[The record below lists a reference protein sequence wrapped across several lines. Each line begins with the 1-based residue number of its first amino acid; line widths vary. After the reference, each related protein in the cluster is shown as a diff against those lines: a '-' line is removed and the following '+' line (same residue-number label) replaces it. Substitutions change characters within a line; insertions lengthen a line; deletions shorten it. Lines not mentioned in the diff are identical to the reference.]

1 MVHRLFVAL
10 RPPRPIRDSLIACM
24 HGVERARWQDDG
36 QLHLTLRYV
45 GEVDRNTA
53 NDLAE
58 ALGSI
63 TVPAFTVTLADTG
76 LFERKGVP
84 HTLWAGVKRS
94 DALLRLQRK
103 VERVCQSVG
112 LPAEGRKF
120 TAHVTLARLNGAS
133 GPVQSFLARTAG
145 QRFGSWLADG
155 FALYESHLRPEG
167 SLYEE
172 MVGYPLG
179 PQD

>member
-1 MVHRLFVAL
+1 MAHRLFIAL
-10 RPPRPIRDSLIACM
+10 RPPRPIRDKLIACM

-36 QLHLTLRYV
+36 QLHLTLRYI
-45 GEVDRNTA
+45 GEVDRNAA

-76 LFERKGVP
+76 LFERKAVP
-84 HTLWAGVKRS
+84 HTLWAGVERS
-94 DALLRLQRK
+94 DALIRLQRK
-103 VERVCQSVG
+103 VERACQAVG
-112 LPAEGRKF
+112 LPAESRKF

-133 GPVQSFLARTAG
+133 GTVQPFLARTAG
-145 QRFGSWLADG
+145 QRFGSWLAESFG
-155 FALYESHLRPEG
+155 LYESHLRPEG

-172 MVGYPLG
+172 VVEYPLG
-179 PQD
+179 PED